1 MSAKANGLQ
10 GGHYQPVSSGC
21 IKQIRFDELNNGTM
35 GLRILLIGDDLN
47 YMMKDGAMLRAHGL
61 RVYFCNDFR
70 LVGDLMD
77 ETKPDV
83 LFVNAKVHDEE
94 STAMYH
100 RLLDNVHYASIPVIY
115 TLSANDVYLVN
126 RKRTAT
132 RESRYMTS
140 NNIID
145 AIKMAFVTSDNPAP
159 GKRIPLLFP
168 TCSGGYSPYRA

>member
-1 MSAKANGLQ
+1 
-10 GGHYQPVSSGC
+10 
-21 IKQIRFDELNNGTM
+21 M
-35 GLRILLIGDDLN
+35 GLRILLIGDDLT

-77 ETKPDV
+77 ETKPAV

-126 RKRTAT
+126 RKHLLDKDLPTKFSF
-132 RESRYMTS
+132 EKDYLE
-140 NNIID
+140 
-145 AIKMAFVTSDNPAP
+145 AFVDEREFFAYKSEAYFIDI
-159 GKRIPLLFP
+159 GIPEDYNKAQVDFKTLF
-168 TCSGGYSPYRA
+168 G